1 MRKILHRFNMVE
13 IVLAIGVV
21 AFGITGVMAL
31 LPPAL
36 NANRDTVNDVF
47 VDEAISKMR
56 LLFKTFFEPNFDTCI
71 SAELSPYFEK
81 KEDEEKSIANF
92 QSKCQSDY
100 SPAKME
106 TKKLFDWNED
116 LHKRFR
122 IFRDGNV
129 YYLDTVAK
137 DPEEP
142 GAAPSPTEGDTA
154 SAVHVLLYK
163 EKIPEETVGMGT
175 GQITFFSEEFG
186 EGYRIYMIFSWPV
199 TASWNARQKRTV
211 IYDCFRNNH

>member
-56 LLFKTFFEPNFDTCI
+56 LLFETFFEPNFDTYI
-71 SAELSPYFEK
+71 SAGNYIAEK
-81 KEDEEKSIANF
+81 ADGEITDTEVANF
-92 QSKCQSDY
+92 QSTY
-100 SPAKME
+100 SPATME
-106 TKKLFDWNED
+106 TKKLFSDTN
-116 LHKRFR
+116 LHNLFR

-129 YYLDTVAK
+129 YYLNSVDG
-137 DPEEP
+137 E
-142 GAAPSPTEGDTA
+142 TA
-154 SAVHVLLYK
+154 SAVHVLLHK
-163 EKIPEETVGMGT
+163 EKIPGETVGAGT
-175 GQITFFSEEFG
+175 GQISFSEGFG
-186 EGYRIYMIFSWPV
+186 EGYRIYMTFSWPV

>member
-56 LLFKTFFEPNFDTCI
+56 LLFETFFEPNFDTYI
-71 SAELSPYFEK
+71 SAGNYIAEK
-81 KEDEEKSIANF
+81 ADGEITDTEVANF
-92 QSKCQSDY
+92 QSTY
-100 SPAKME
+100 SPATME
-106 TKKLFDWNED
+106 TTKLFSDTN
-116 LHKRFR
+116 LHNLFR

-129 YYLDTVAK
+129 YYLNSTDG
-137 DPEEP
+137 E
-142 GAAPSPTEGDTA
+142 TA

-163 EKIPEETVGMGT
+163 ETIPEETVGMGT
-175 GQITFFSEEFG
+175 GEIPFLKGFG

>member
-71 SAELSPYFEK
+71 SSGNYIAEKADGEITDT
-81 KEDEEKSIANF
+81 EVANF
-92 QSKCQSDY
+92 QSTY
-100 SPAKME
+100 SPATME
-106 TKKLFDWNED
+106 TKKLFSDTN
-116 LHKRFR
+116 LHNLFR

-129 YYLDTVAK
+129 YYLNSVDG
-137 DPEEP
+137 E
-142 GAAPSPTEGDTA
+142 TA
-154 SAVHVLLYK
+154 SAVHVLLHK
-163 EKIPEETVGMGT
+163 EKIPGETVGAGT
-175 GQITFFSEEFG
+175 GEISFSEGFG
-186 EGYRIYMIFSWPV
+186 EGYRIYMTFSWPV

>member
-56 LLFKTFFEPNFDTCI
+56 LLFETFFEPNFDTYI
-71 SAELSPYFEK
+71 SAGNYIAEK
-81 KEDEEKSIANF
+81 ADGEITDTEVANF
-92 QSKCQSDY
+92 QSTY
-100 SPAKME
+100 SPATME
-106 TKKLFDWNED
+106 TKKLFSDTN
-116 LHKRFR
+116 LHNLFR

-129 YYLDTVAK
+129 YYLNSVDG
-137 DPEEP
+137 E
-142 GAAPSPTEGDTA
+142 TA

-163 EKIPEETVGMGT
+163 EKIPEETVGAGT
-175 GQITFFSEEFG
+175 GQISFSEGFG
-186 EGYRIYMIFSWPV
+186 EGYRIYMTFSWPV

>member
-71 SAELSPYFEK
+71 SAGNYIAEK
-81 KEDEEKSIANF
+81 AHGEITDAEVANF
-92 QSKCQSDY
+92 QSTY
-100 SPAKME
+100 SPATME
-106 TKKLFDWNED
+106 TKKLFSDTN
-116 LHKRFR
+116 LHNLFR

-129 YYLDTVAK
+129 YYLNSVDG
-137 DPEEP
+137 E
-142 GAAPSPTEGDTA
+142 TA
-154 SAVHVLLYK
+154 SAVHVLLHK
-163 EKIPEETVGMGT
+163 EKIPGETVGAGT
-175 GQITFFSEEFG
+175 GQISFSEGFG
-186 EGYRIYMIFSWPV
+186 EGYRIYMTFSWPV

>member
-56 LLFKTFFEPNFDTCI
+56 LLFETFFEPNFDTYI
-71 SAELSPYFEK
+71 SSGNYIAEKADGEITDT
-81 KEDEEKSIANF
+81 EVANF
-92 QSKCQSDY
+92 QSTY
-100 SPAKME
+100 SPATME
-106 TKKLFDWNED
+106 TKKLFSDTN
-116 LHKRFR
+116 LHNLFR

-129 YYLDTVAK
+129 YYLNSVDG
-137 DPEEP
+137 E
-142 GAAPSPTEGDTA
+142 TA
-154 SAVHVLLYK
+154 SAVHVLLHK
-163 EKIPEETVGMGT
+163 EKIPGETVGAGT
-175 GQITFFSEEFG
+175 GQISFSEGFG
-186 EGYRIYMIFSWPV
+186 EGYRIYMTFSWPV

>member
-71 SAELSPYFEK
+71 SADPSSYIKE
-81 KEDEEKSIANF
+81 KEDEEESMEGF
-92 QSKCQSDY
+92 QSDY

-175 GQITFFSEEFG
+175 EPITFSEGFG

>member
-71 SAELSPYFEK
+71 SAGNYIAEK
-81 KEDEEKSIANF
+81 AHGEITDTEVANF
-92 QSKCQSDY
+92 QSTY
-100 SPAKME
+100 SPATME
-106 TKKLFDWNED
+106 TKKLFSDTN
-116 LHKRFR
+116 LHNLFR

-129 YYLDTVAK
+129 YYLNSVDG
-137 DPEEP
+137 E
-142 GAAPSPTEGDTA
+142 SA
-154 SAVHVLLYK
+154 SAVHVLLHK
-163 EKIPEETVGMGT
+163 EKIPGETVGAGT
-175 GQITFFSEEFG
+175 GQISFSEGFG
-186 EGYRIYMIFSWPV
+186 EGYRIYMTFSWPV

>member
-56 LLFKTFFEPNFDTCI
+56 LLFETFFEPNFDTYI
-71 SAELSPYFEK
+71 SAGNYIAEK
-81 KEDEEKSIANF
+81 ADGEITDTEVANF
-92 QSKCQSDY
+92 QSTY
-100 SPAKME
+100 SPATME
-106 TKKLFDWNED
+106 TKKLFSDTN
-116 LHKRFR
+116 LHNLFR

-129 YYLDTVAK
+129 YYLNAVDG
-137 DPEEP
+137 E
-142 GAAPSPTEGDTA
+142 TA
-154 SAVHVLLYK
+154 SAVHVLLHK
-163 EKIPEETVGMGT
+163 EKIPEETVGAGT
-175 GQITFFSEEFG
+175 GQIKFSKGFG
-186 EGYRIYMIFSWPV
+186 EGYRIYMTFSWPV
-199 TASWNARQKRTV
+199 TASNEL
-211 IYDCFRNNH
+211 

>member
-71 SAELSPYFEK
+71 SAGNYIAEK
-81 KEDEEKSIANF
+81 AHGEITDTEVANF
-92 QSKCQSDY
+92 QSTY
-100 SPAKME
+100 SPATME
-106 TKKLFDWNED
+106 TKKLFSDTN
-116 LHKRFR
+116 LHNLFR

-129 YYLDTVAK
+129 YYLNSVDG
-137 DPEEP
+137 E
-142 GAAPSPTEGDTA
+142 TA
-154 SAVHVLLYK
+154 SAVHVLLHK
-163 EKIPEETVGMGT
+163 EKIPGETVGMGT
-175 GQITFFSEEFG
+175 GEITFLKGFG

>member
-31 LPPAL
+31 PPPAL

-56 LLFKTFFEPNFDTCI
+56 LLFETFFEPNFDTYI
-71 SAELSPYFEK
+71 SAGNYIAEK
-81 KEDEEKSIANF
+81 AHGEITDTEVANF
-92 QSKCQSDY
+92 QSTY
-100 SPAKME
+100 SPATME
-106 TKKLFDWNED
+106 TKKLFSDTN
-116 LHKRFR
+116 LHNLFR

-129 YYLDTVAK
+129 YYLNSVDG
-137 DPEEP
+137 E
-142 GAAPSPTEGDTA
+142 TA
-154 SAVHVLLYK
+154 SAVHVLLHK
-163 EKIPEETVGMGT
+163 EKIPGETVGAGT
-175 GQITFFSEEFG
+175 GQISFSEGFG
-186 EGYRIYMIFSWPV
+186 EGYRIYMTFSWPV

>member
-71 SAELSPYFEK
+71 SAGNYIAEK
-81 KEDEEKSIANF
+81 ADGEITDTEVANF
-92 QSKCQSDY
+92 QSTY
-100 SPAKME
+100 SPATME
-106 TKKLFDWNED
+106 TKKLFSDTN
-116 LHKRFR
+116 LHNLFR

-129 YYLDTVAK
+129 YYLNSTDG
-137 DPEEP
+137 E
-142 GAAPSPTEGDTA
+142 TA
-154 SAVHVLLYK
+154 SAVHVLLHK
-163 EKIPEETVGMGT
+163 EKIPGETVGAGT
-175 GQITFFSEEFG
+175 GEISFSEGFG
-186 EGYRIYMIFSWPV
+186 EGYRIYMTFSWPV

>member
-56 LLFKTFFEPNFDTCI
+56 LLFETFFEPNFDTCI
-71 SAELSPYFEK
+71 SAGNYIAEK
-81 KEDEEKSIANF
+81 ADGEITDTEVANF
-92 QSKCQSDY
+92 QSTY
-100 SPAKME
+100 SPATME
-106 TKKLFDWNED
+106 TKKLFSDTN
-116 LHKRFR
+116 LHNLFR

-129 YYLDTVAK
+129 YYLNSVDG
-137 DPEEP
+137 E
-142 GAAPSPTEGDTA
+142 TA
-154 SAVHVLLYK
+154 SAVHVLLHK
-163 EKIPEETVGMGT
+163 EKIPGETVGAGT
-175 GQITFFSEEFG
+175 GQISFSEGFG
-186 EGYRIYMIFSWPV
+186 EGYRIYMTFSWPV

>member
-71 SAELSPYFEK
+71 SAGNYIAEK
-81 KEDEEKSIANF
+81 AHGEITDTEVANF
-92 QSKCQSDY
+92 QSTY
-100 SPAKME
+100 SPATME
-106 TKKLFDWNED
+106 TKKLFSDTN
-116 LHKRFR
+116 LHNLFR

-129 YYLDTVAK
+129 YYLNSTDG
-137 DPEEP
+137 E
-142 GAAPSPTEGDTA
+142 TA
-154 SAVHVLLYK
+154 SAVHVLLHK
-163 EKIPEETVGMGT
+163 EKIPGETVGAGT
-175 GQITFFSEEFG
+175 EEISFSEGFG
-186 EGYRIYMIFSWPV
+186 EGYRIYMTFSWPV

>member
-71 SAELSPYFEK
+71 SAGNYIAEK
-81 KEDEEKSIANF
+81 ADGEITDTEVANF
-92 QSKCQSDY
+92 QSTY
-100 SPAKME
+100 SPATME
-106 TKKLFDWNED
+106 TKKLFSDTN
-116 LHKRFR
+116 LHNLFR

-129 YYLDTVAK
+129 YYLNSVDG
-137 DPEEP
+137 E
-142 GAAPSPTEGDTA
+142 TA
-154 SAVHVLLYK
+154 SAVHVLLHK
-163 EKIPEETVGMGT
+163 EKIPGETVGAGT
-175 GQITFFSEEFG
+175 GQISFSEGFG
-186 EGYRIYMIFSWPV
+186 EGYRIYMTFSWPV

>member
-56 LLFKTFFEPNFDTCI
+56 LLFETFFEPNFDTYI
-71 SAELSPYFEK
+71 SAGNYIAEK
-81 KEDEEKSIANF
+81 ADGEITDTEVANF
-92 QSKCQSDY
+92 QSTY
-100 SPAKME
+100 SPATME
-106 TKKLFDWNED
+106 TKKLFSDTN
-116 LHKRFR
+116 LHNLFR

-129 YYLDTVAK
+129 YYLNSTDG
-137 DPEEP
+137 E
-142 GAAPSPTEGDTA
+142 TA
-154 SAVHVLLYK
+154 SAVHVLLHK
-163 EKIPEETVGMGT
+163 EKIPGETVGAGT
-175 GQITFFSEEFG
+175 GEISFSEGFG
-186 EGYRIYMIFSWPV
+186 EGYRIYMTFSWPV

>member
-71 SAELSPYFEK
+71 SAGNYIAEK
-81 KEDEEKSIANF
+81 AHGEITDTEVANF
-92 QSKCQSDY
+92 QSNY

-163 EKIPEETVGMGT
+163 EKIPKETVGVGT
-175 GQITFFSEEFG
+175 GQITFSEGFG

>member
-1 MRKILHRFNMVE
+1 MRKIFHSFNMVE

-56 LLFKTFFEPNFDTCI
+56 LLFKTFFEPNFN
-71 SAELSPYFEK
+71 SYVK
-81 KEDEEKSIANF
+81 NGNYMKSGSFSESDVNNF
-92 QSKCQSDY
+92 PATY
-100 SPAKME
+100 SPATME
-106 TKKLFDWNED
+106 TKKLFSNTD
-116 LHKRFR
+116 LHNLFR

-129 YYLDTVAK
+129 YYLNSDNG
-137 DPEEP
+137 E
-142 GAAPSPTEGDTA
+142 TA

-163 EKIPEETVGMGT
+163 QDLPIENVGLGAST
-175 GQITFFSEEFG
+175 LTYSSGKL
-186 EGYRIYMIFSWPV
+186 EGYRISMIFSWPV
-199 TASWNARQKRTV
+199 TAAWSARQKRIV
-211 IYDCFRNNH
+211 IYDCFPNQP

>member
-71 SAELSPYFEK
+71 SAGNYIAEK
-81 KEDEEKSIANF
+81 AHGEITDAEVANF
-92 QSKCQSDY
+92 QSTY
-100 SPAKME
+100 SPATME
-106 TKKLFDWNED
+106 TKKLFSDTN
-116 LHKRFR
+116 LHNLFR

-129 YYLDTVAK
+129 YYLNSVDG
-137 DPEEP
+137 E
-142 GAAPSPTEGDTA
+142 TA
-154 SAVHVLLYK
+154 SAVHVLLHK
-163 EKIPEETVGMGT
+163 EKIPGETVGAGT
-175 GQITFFSEEFG
+175 GEISFLEGFG
-186 EGYRIYMIFSWPV
+186 EGYRIYMTFSWPV

>member
-56 LLFKTFFEPNFDTCI
+56 LLFETFFEPNFDTCI
-71 SAELSPYFEK
+71 SAGNYIAEK
-81 KEDEEKSIANF
+81 ADGEITDTEVANF
-92 QSKCQSDY
+92 QSTY
-100 SPAKME
+100 SPATME
-106 TKKLFDWNED
+106 TKKLFSDTN
-116 LHKRFR
+116 LHNLFR

-129 YYLDTVAK
+129 YYLNSVD
-137 DPEEP
+137 
-142 GAAPSPTEGDTA
+142 GDTA
-154 SAVHVLLYK
+154 SAVHVLLHK
-163 EKIPEETVGMGT
+163 EKIPGETVGAGT
-175 GQITFFSEEFG
+175 GQISFSEGFG
-186 EGYRIYMIFSWPV
+186 EGYRIYMTFSWPV

>member
-56 LLFKTFFEPNFDTCI
+56 LLFETFFEPNFDTCI
-71 SAELSPYFEK
+71 SAGNYIAEK
-81 KEDEEKSIANF
+81 AHGEITDTEVANF
-92 QSKCQSDY
+92 QSTY
-100 SPAKME
+100 SPATME
-106 TKKLFDWNED
+106 TKKLFSDTN
-116 LHKRFR
+116 LHNLFR

-129 YYLDTVAK
+129 YYLNSVDG
-137 DPEEP
+137 E
-142 GAAPSPTEGDTA
+142 TA
-154 SAVHVLLYK
+154 SAVHVLLHK
-163 EKIPEETVGMGT
+163 EKIPGETVGAGT
-175 GQITFFSEEFG
+175 GQISFSEGFG
-186 EGYRIYMIFSWPV
+186 EGYRIYMTFSWPV

>member
-71 SAELSPYFEK
+71 SADLSSYIEK
-81 KEDEEKSIANF
+81 KEKEEESIANF
-92 QSKCQSDY
+92 QSKYQSDY
-100 SPAKME
+100 SPATME
-106 TKKLFDWNED
+106 TKKLFSDTN
-116 LHKRFR
+116 LHNLFR

-129 YYLDTVAK
+129 YYLNSTDG
-137 DPEEP
+137 E
-142 GAAPSPTEGDTA
+142 TA

-163 EKIPEETVGMGT
+163 EKIPEKTFEVGT
-175 GQITFFSEEFG
+175 KQITFFPEEFG
-186 EGYRIYMIFSWPV
+186 GGYRIYMIFSWPV

>member
-56 LLFKTFFEPNFDTCI
+56 LLFETFFEPNFDTYI
-71 SAELSPYFEK
+71 SAGNYIAEK
-81 KEDEEKSIANF
+81 ADGEITDTEVANF
-92 QSKCQSDY
+92 QSTY
-100 SPAKME
+100 SPATME
-106 TKKLFDWNED
+106 TKKLFSDTN
-116 LHKRFR
+116 LHNLFR

-129 YYLDTVAK
+129 YYLNSVDG
-137 DPEEP
+137 E
-142 GAAPSPTEGDTA
+142 TA
-154 SAVHVLLYK
+154 SAVHVLLHK
-163 EKIPEETVGMGT
+163 EKIPEETVGVGT
-175 GQITFFSEEFG
+175 GEIKFSEGFG
-186 EGYRIYMIFSWPV
+186 EGYRIYMTFSWPV

>member
-1 MRKILHRFNMVE
+1 MKKIFHKFNMVE

-47 VDEAISKMR
+47 VDEAISKMH
-56 LLFKTFFEPNFDTCI
+56 LLFETFFEPNFDTHI
-71 SAELSPYFEK
+71 NSGTYIAEKMGGEITDT
-81 KEDEEKSIANF
+81 EVANF
-92 QSKCQSDY
+92 QLTY
-100 SPAKME
+100 SPANME
-106 TKKLFDWNED
+106 KKKLFESNER
-116 LHKRFR
+116 LHNLFR

-129 YYLDTVAK
+129 YYLN
-137 DPEEP
+137 
-142 GAAPSPTEGDTA
+142 STEGETT
-154 SAVHVLLYK
+154 SAVHVLLHK
-163 EKIPEETVGMGT
+163 EKIPQEIVGAGT
-175 GQITFFSEEFG
+175 GEIGFSEGFG
-186 EGYRIYMIFSWPV
+186 KGYRIYMTFSWPV

>member
-71 SAELSPYFEK
+71 SAGNYIAEK
-81 KEDEEKSIANF
+81 ADGEITDTEVANF
-92 QSKCQSDY
+92 QSTY
-100 SPAKME
+100 SPATME
-106 TKKLFDWNED
+106 TKKLFSDTN
-116 LHKRFR
+116 LHNLFR

-129 YYLDTVAK
+129 YYLNSTDG
-137 DPEEP
+137 E
-142 GAAPSPTEGDTA
+142 TA
-154 SAVHVLLYK
+154 SAVHVLLHK
-163 EKIPEETVGMGT
+163 EKIPGETVGAGT
-175 GQITFFSEEFG
+175 GEISFLEGFG
-186 EGYRIYMIFSWPV
+186 EGYRIYMTFSWPV

>member
-56 LLFKTFFEPNFDTCI
+56 LLFETFFEPNFDTYI
-71 SAELSPYFEK
+71 SAGNYIAEK
-81 KEDEEKSIANF
+81 ADGEITDTEVANF
-92 QSKCQSDY
+92 QSTY
-100 SPAKME
+100 SPATME
-106 TKKLFDWNED
+106 TKPFDDWGED
-116 LHKRFR
+116 LHNLFR

-129 YYLDTVAK
+129 YYLNSVNG
-137 DPEEP
+137 E
-142 GAAPSPTEGDTA
+142 TA
-154 SAVHVLLYK
+154 SAVHVLLHK
-163 EKIPEETVGMGT
+163 EKIPGETVGAGT
-175 GQITFFSEEFG
+175 GQISFSEGFG
-186 EGYRIYMIFSWPV
+186 EGYRIYMTFSWPV

>member
-71 SAELSPYFEK
+71 SAGNYIAEK
-81 KEDEEKSIANF
+81 AHGEITDTEVANF
-92 QSKCQSDY
+92 QSTY
-100 SPAKME
+100 SPATME
-106 TKKLFDWNED
+106 TKKLFSDTN
-116 LHKRFR
+116 LHNLFR

-129 YYLDTVAK
+129 YYLNSTDG
-137 DPEEP
+137 E
-142 GAAPSPTEGDTA
+142 TA
-154 SAVHVLLYK
+154 SAVHVLLHK
-163 EKIPEETVGMGT
+163 EKIPGETVGAGT
-175 GQITFFSEEFG
+175 GEISFSEGFG
-186 EGYRIYMIFSWPV
+186 EGYRIYMTFSWPV

>member
-71 SAELSPYFEK
+71 SAELSSYFEK
-81 KEDEEKSIANF
+81 KEDEEDSIANF
-92 QSKCQSDY
+92 QSNFQSDY

-116 LHKRFR
+116 LHNLFR

-129 YYLDTVAK
+129 YYLNSVD
-137 DPEEP
+137 
-142 GAAPSPTEGDTA
+142 GDTA

-163 EKIPEETVGMGT
+163 ETIPEETVGAGT
-175 GQITFFSEEFG
+175 GEISFSEGFG
-186 EGYRIYMIFSWPV
+186 EGYRIYMTFSWPV

>member
-56 LLFKTFFEPNFDTCI
+56 LLFETFFEPNFDTYI
-71 SAELSPYFEK
+71 SSGNYIAEKADGEITDT
-81 KEDEEKSIANF
+81 EVANF
-92 QSKCQSDY
+92 QSTY
-100 SPAKME
+100 SPATME
-106 TKKLFDWNED
+106 TKKRFSDTN
-116 LHKRFR
+116 LHNLFR

-129 YYLDTVAK
+129 YYLNSVDG
-137 DPEEP
+137 E
-142 GAAPSPTEGDTA
+142 TA
-154 SAVHVLLYK
+154 SAVHVLLHK
-163 EKIPEETVGMGT
+163 EKIPGETVGAGT
-175 GQITFFSEEFG
+175 GQISFSEGFG
-186 EGYRIYMIFSWPV
+186 EGYRIYMTFSWPV

>member
-56 LLFKTFFEPNFDTCI
+56 LLFETFFEPNFDTYI
-71 SAELSPYFEK
+71 SAGNYIAEK
-81 KEDEEKSIANF
+81 ADGEITDTEVANF
-92 QSKCQSDY
+92 QSTY
-100 SPAKME
+100 SPATME
-106 TKKLFDWNED
+106 TKKLFSDTN
-116 LHKRFR
+116 LHNLFR

-129 YYLDTVAK
+129 YYLNSTDG
-137 DPEEP
+137 E
-142 GAAPSPTEGDTA
+142 TA
-154 SAVHVLLYK
+154 SAVHVLLHK
-163 EKIPEETVGMGT
+163 EKIPGETVGAGT
-175 GQITFFSEEFG
+175 GEISFLEGFG
-186 EGYRIYMIFSWPV
+186 EGYRIYMTFSWPV

>member
-56 LLFKTFFEPNFDTCI
+56 LLFETFFEPNFDTYI
-71 SAELSPYFEK
+71 SAGNYIAEK
-81 KEDEEKSIANF
+81 AHGEITDTEVANF
-92 QSKCQSDY
+92 QSTY
-100 SPAKME
+100 SPATME
-106 TKKLFDWNED
+106 TKKLFSDTN
-116 LHKRFR
+116 LHNLFR

-129 YYLDTVAK
+129 YYLNSTDG
-137 DPEEP
+137 E
-142 GAAPSPTEGDTA
+142 TA
-154 SAVHVLLYK
+154 SAVHVLLHK
-163 EKIPEETVGMGT
+163 EKIPGETVGAGT
-175 GQITFFSEEFG
+175 GEISFLEGFG
-186 EGYRIYMIFSWPV
+186 EGYRIYMTFSWPV

>member
-56 LLFKTFFEPNFDTCI
+56 LLFETFFEPNFDTYI
-71 SAELSPYFEK
+71 SAGNYIAEK
-81 KEDEEKSIANF
+81 AHGEITDTEVANF
-92 QSKCQSDY
+92 QSTY
-100 SPAKME
+100 SPATME
-106 TKKLFDWNED
+106 TKKLFSDTN
-116 LHKRFR
+116 LHNLFR

-129 YYLDTVAK
+129 YYLNSTDG
-137 DPEEP
+137 E
-142 GAAPSPTEGDTA
+142 TA
-154 SAVHVLLYK
+154 SAVHVLLHK
-163 EKIPEETVGMGT
+163 EKIPGETVGAGT
-175 GQITFFSEEFG
+175 GQISFLEGFG
-186 EGYRIYMIFSWPV
+186 EGYRIYMTFSWPV

>member
-56 LLFKTFFEPNFDTCI
+56 LLFETFFEPNFDTYI
-71 SAELSPYFEK
+71 SSGNYIAEKADGEITDT
-81 KEDEEKSIANF
+81 EVANF
-92 QSKCQSDY
+92 QSTY
-100 SPAKME
+100 SPATME
-106 TKKLFDWNED
+106 TKKLFSDTN
-116 LHKRFR
+116 LHNLFR

-129 YYLDTVAK
+129 YYLNSTDG
-137 DPEEP
+137 E
-142 GAAPSPTEGDTA
+142 TA

-163 EKIPEETVGMGT
+163 ETIPEETVGMGT
-175 GQITFFSEEFG
+175 GEIPFLKGFG

>member
-56 LLFKTFFEPNFDTCI
+56 LLFETFFEPNFDTYI
-71 SAELSPYFEK
+71 SAGNYIAEK
-81 KEDEEKSIANF
+81 AHGEITDTEVANF
-92 QSKCQSDY
+92 QSTY
-100 SPAKME
+100 SPATME
-106 TKKLFDWNED
+106 TKKLFSDTN
-116 LHKRFR
+116 LHNLFR

-129 YYLDTVAK
+129 YYLNSTDG
-137 DPEEP
+137 E
-142 GAAPSPTEGDTA
+142 TA
-154 SAVHVLLYK
+154 SAVHVLLHK
-163 EKIPEETVGMGT
+163 EKIPGETVGAGT
-175 GQITFFSEEFG
+175 GEISF
-186 EGYRIYMIFSWPV
+186 
-199 TASWNARQKRTV
+199 
-211 IYDCFRNNH
+211 